1 MGGNSDYEFD
11 VYTEIDGDRGAVGI
25 THGYIPGDSGSSY
38 YKMLRESKFPLDRI
52 LQATD
57 VDIKQ
62 AQASVESD
70 RRFILNSITGQS
82 VDDTVMDDHV
92 NYNELNNILR
102 GIFVTPAL
110 QRIIKET
117 DIDTITRCL
126 EIVKVSNARIIDL
139 DLKHCSRFDDN
150 MLIKLADSLP
160 PTLTEF
166 LLTSSVSRA
175 FYCTEGIDV
184 SVRKIIGC
192 PQLVRLDLSSHN
204 IGVDVVKMIADALKD
219 NHTLKTLNLIGSNIC
234 DDGAKIIADAIK
246 VNQSLEK
253 LNLSSNK
260 IGDDGAK
267 VLVDALRVNHS
278 LKRLNFHC
286 NDISTDGVKYLYKI
300 KEELKNI
307 NRDID
312 IN

>member
-1 MGGNSDYEFD
+1 
-11 VYTEIDGDRGAVGI
+11 
-25 THGYIPGDSGSSY
+25 
-38 YKMLRESKFPLDRI
+38 MLRESKFPLDRI

-62 AQASVESD
+62 AEASVESD

-82 VDDTVMDDHV
+82 KDDAVMDDHA
-92 NYNELNNILR
+92 NYDELNNILR
-102 GIFVTPAL
+102 GIFVLPAL
-110 QRIIKET
+110 ERIIKET
-117 DIDTITRCL
+117 NINSITRCL
-126 EIVKVSNARIIDL
+126 EIVKASNARIIDL
-139 DLKHCSRFDDN
+139 DLRHCSRFDDN

-184 SVRKIIGC
+184 SIRKILGC
-192 PQLVRLDLSSHN
+192 PHLMRLDLSSHN
-204 IGVDVVKMIADALKD
+204 IGVDVVKMIADAIKD
-219 NHTLKTLNLIGSNIC
+219 NHSLKILNLTGSNIC
-234 DDGAKIIADAIK
+234 DDGAKMIADAIK

-260 IGDDGAK
+260 IGDDGVK
-267 VLVDALRVNHS
+267 VIVDALQVNHS
-278 LKRLNFHC
+278 LKRLSFHC
-286 NDISTDGVKYLYKI
+286 NDISADGVKYLYKI
-300 KEELKNI
+300 KQELKDI

-312 IN
+312 FD